1 MTDIVVV
8 VIICIIIAL
17 IVVFAWFRIKK
28 SKSRRGDV
36 VQEPIIQEPPLNEIF
51 TLISRVKYPVTMA
64 PPPGQAPDVATK
76 PAESA
81 PEQTPKK
88 IELIKNR
95 VNITE
100 SLEALAKKYF
110 LLEITIATDDGLVLA
125 SSADHDVQPDAA
137 KFSQILRRQM
147 VPDEPGVTLFELYH
161 NEAHLIGIIR
171 TDKDLLQNW
180 KKEIREDTKGIL
192 QWWL

>member
-28 SKSRRGDV
+28 SRSRRGDV
-36 VQEPIIQEPPLNEIF
+36 VQEPVIQEPPLNEIF
-51 TLISRVKYPVTMA
+51 TLVSRVKYPVTMA
-64 PPPGQAPDVATK
+64 PQPGQAPDVATK

-100 SLEALAKKYF
+100 SLQALAKKYF

-125 SSADHDVQPDAA
+125 SSADRDVQPDAA
-137 KFSQILRRQM
+137 KFSQTLRRQM

>member
-8 VIICIIIAL
+8 VIICIIIILAL
-17 IVVFAWFRIKK
+17 IVVFAWSRIKK
-28 SKSRRGDV
+28 SQSRRKDV
-36 VQEPIIQEPPLNEIF
+36 IPEPPPTEIF
-51 TLISRVKYPVTMA
+51 TLVSRVKYPVTSA
-64 PPPGQAPDVATK
+64 PQPVQVPDTITK
-76 PAESA
+76 PAESG
-81 PEQTPKK
+81 PEQIPKK

-100 SLEALAKKYF
+100 SLQALANKYF

-125 SSADHDVQPDAA
+125 SSAGRDVQPDAA
-137 KFSQILRRQM
+137 KFSQILARQI

-161 NEAHLIGIIR
+161 NEAHLIGIVR
-171 TDKDLLQNW
+171 TKKDLPQNW
-180 KKEIREDTKGIL
+180 KKEIKEDTKGIL